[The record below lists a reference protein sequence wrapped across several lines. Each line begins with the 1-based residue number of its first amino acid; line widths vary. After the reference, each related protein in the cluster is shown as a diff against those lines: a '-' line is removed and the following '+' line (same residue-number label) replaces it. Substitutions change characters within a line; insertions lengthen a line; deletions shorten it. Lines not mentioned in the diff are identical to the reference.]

1 MLNAFSVFKDGSAM
15 VKHCVAQLLVGAAT
29 LTATVV
35 VLARVVSSLT
45 MGAP

>member
-1 MLNAFSVFKDGSAM
+1 MLNAFSVFVDGSAM
-15 VKHCVAQLLVGAAT
+15 VKRCVAQVLVGAAT

-45 MGAP
+45 TGAP

>member
-1 MLNAFSVFKDGSAM
+1 MPNAFSVFKDGSAM
-15 VKHCVAQLLVGAAT
+15 VKHCVALASVGAAT

-45 MGAP
+45 VGAP

>member
-1 MLNAFSVFKDGSAM
+1 MPNAFSVFVDGSAM
-15 VKHCVAQLLVGAAT
+15 VKGCVAQLLVGGAT

-45 MGAP
+45 VGAP

>member
-1 MLNAFSVFKDGSAM
+1 MQNAFSVFVDGSAM
-15 VKHCVAQLLVGAAT
+15 VKRCLAQVLVGGTT

-45 MGAP
+45 VGVP